1 MDMMELSEPVT
12 RDQMEDGEK
21 VKSYLKTLIIV
32 LYEFRSYQWGSL
44 LPVSAGMGP
53 IHPSPHLP

>member
-21 VKSYLKTLIIV
+21 VKSYLKTLIVV
-32 LYEFRSYQWGSL
+32 LYEFRSYHWGSL
-44 LPVSAGMGP
+44 LTVSPGIGP
-53 IHPSPHLP
+53 IHSSPHRP

>member
-44 LPVSAGMGP
+44 LPVSSGMGRV
-53 IHPSPHLP
+53 HSSPHQP